1 MDNLLRLHNK
11 TVILLMDMCKTYR
24 NKGCDKALEVES
36 IDCKGIENEDFVGR

>member
-24 NKGCDKALEVES
+24 NKGCDKALEVGS